1 MTGHVDAWLTAYYD
15 GELGGR
21 RLREVEAHLAECEA
35 CRAQLDEL
43 AGLSALLMDA
53 PQPADLTPPD
63 RFVAQVQLQLPRQPV
78 EAGCRP
84 RAVELGW
91 NLAPLGLFAV
101 WAFIQAVAIV
111 SEVVEVALEQGWG
124 GEALR
129 SVLAAPV
136 AAPDWVAQIS
146 TANRITFQVLAGT
159 PLEGLLPL
167 NLWITGLVGVLAGV
181 WLALW
186 LLRQRRQPENE

>member
-1 MTGHVDAWLTAYYD
+1 MTGHVDAWLMAYYD

-21 RLREVEAHLAECEA
+21 RRREVEAHLAECEA

-43 AGLSALLMDA
+43 AGLSALLMNA
-53 PQPADLTPPD
+53 PEPADLTPPD

-84 RAVELGW
+84 RVVELGW

-101 WAFIQAVAIV
+101 WAFLQAVAIV

-129 SVLAAPV
+129 SVLSASVTTPE
-136 AAPDWVAQIS
+136 WVAEIS
-146 TANRITFQVLAGT
+146 AANRNAFQVLAGM

-167 NLWITGLVGVLAGV
+167 NLWITGLMSVLAGV

-186 LLRQRRQPENE
+186 LLRQRRMAENE